1 MGRPREFCLQG
12 ALEKA
17 LEVFWRHGFEGASMA
32 DLTAAMGI
40 TKPSLYA
47 SYGNKEELFR
57 KALDLYDCKY
67 MGFMREA
74 LEAGSSREVAAG
86 ILHGMVGASASD
98 GEHPP
103 GCMSVNGALAC
114 SAAADPIK
122 EETTRRRKVFEGDLA
137 RRLERDRARGDLP
150 ADSDPIG
157 PGELRHDAGVR
168 HRLPGGLRRFRRI
181 AAQDGGVGAGRMAV
195 SCRRPRR
202 DARNLRLILPPI
214 ARYHTDR

>member
-32 DLTAAMGI
+32 ELTAAMGI

-57 KALDLYDCKY
+57 KALDLYDHKY

-74 LEAGSSREVAAG
+74 LAAGSSREAAAG
-86 ILHGMVGASASD
+86 ILLGMVHATTSD

-103 GCMSVNGALAC
+103 GCMSLNGALAC
-114 SAAADPIK
+114 SVAADPIK
-122 EETTRRRKVFEGDLA
+122 AETLRRRGLVEGDLA
-137 RRLERDRARGDLP
+137 RRLARDRDSGDLP
-150 ADSDPIG
+150 ADSDPSALASFVMTVAAGIAYQAASG
-157 PGELRHDAGVR
+157 VSGASLRTTAELALASWPTA
-168 HRLPGGLRRFRRI
+168 HRSATGK
-181 AAQDGGVGAGRMAV
+181 V
-195 SCRRPRR
+195 S
-202 DARNLRLILPPI
+202 A
-214 ARYHTDR
+214 

>member
-1 MGRPREFCLQG
+1 MGRPREFCLEG

-74 LEAGSSREVAAG
+74 LTAGTSREVASA
-86 ILHGMVGASASD
+86 ILFGMVRASASD

-122 EETTRRRKVFEGDLA
+122 EETTRRRKIFEGHLA
-137 RRLERDRARGDLP
+137 RRLGGDRANGDLP
-150 ADSDPIG
+150 ADSDPQALASFLMTMASGIAYQAASG
-157 PGELRHDAGVR
+157 ASAASLRTTAELAMKAW
-168 HRLPGGLRRFRRI
+168 P
-181 AAQDGGVGAGRMAV
+181 AAAA
-195 SCRRPRR
+195 
-202 DARNLRLILPPI
+202 ARTAAHQIS
-214 ARYHTDR
+214 A

>member
-74 LEAGSSREVAAG
+74 LEVGTSREVASS
-86 ILHGMVGASASD
+86 ILLGMVHATTAE

-122 EETTRRRKVFEGDLA
+122 EETTRRRKIFEGDLA
-137 RRLERDRARGDLP
+137 CRLERDHANGDLP
-150 ADSDPIG
+150 ADSDPQALASFVMTVASGIAYQAASG
-157 PGELRHDAGVR
+157 ASGALLRATAELA
-168 HRLPGGLRRFRRI
+168 LKAWPAPASALRT
-181 AAQDGGVGAGRMAV
+181 AAHKISA
-195 SCRRPRR
+195 
-202 DARNLRLILPPI
+202 
-214 ARYHTDR
+214 

>member
-1 MGRPREFCLQG
+1 MGRPREFCLHG

-57 KALDLYDCKY
+57 KALDLYDGKY

-74 LEAGSSREVAAG
+74 LAAGSSREVAAG
-86 ILHGMVGASASD
+86 ILHGMVRATTSE

-122 EETTRRRKVFEGDLA
+122 EETTRRRKIFEGDLA
-137 RRLERDRARGDLP
+137 RRLERDRADGDLP
-150 ADSDPIG
+150 VDSDPQALASFVMTVASGIAYQAASG
-157 PGELRHDAGVR
+157 ASAAAHLRAAR
-168 HRLPGGLRRFRRI
+168 ARSALRRRWR
-181 AAQDGGVGAGRMAV
+181 
-195 SCRRPRR
+195 
-202 DARNLRLILPPI
+202 
-214 ARYHTDR
+214 

>member
-150 ADSDPIG
+150 ADSDPMALASFVMTLASGIAYQAASG
-157 PGELRHDAGVR
+157 ASGASLRKTAELALGAW
-168 HRLPGGLRRFRRI
+168 PS
-181 AAQDGGVGAGRMAV
+181 AAA
-195 SCRRPRR
+195 
-202 DARNLRLILPPI
+202 
-214 ARYHTDR
+214 DRVATHEISA

>member
-32 DLTAAMGI
+32 ELTAAMGI

-57 KALDLYDCKY
+57 KALDLYDHKY

-74 LEAGSSREVAAG
+74 LAAGSSREAAAG
-86 ILHGMVGASASD
+86 ILLGMVHATTSD

-103 GCMSVNGALAC
+103 GCMSLNGALAC
-114 SAAADPIK
+114 SVAADPIK
-122 EETTRRRKVFEGDLA
+122 AETLRRRGLVEGDLA
-137 RRLERDRARGDLP
+137 RRLARDRDVGDLP
-150 ADSDPIG
+150 ADSDPLG
-157 PGELRHDAGVR
+157 VGELRHDGGGR
-168 HRLPGGLRRFRRI
+168 HRLPGRLGRLRRV
-181 AAQDGGVGAGRMAV
+181 AAHHRGAGPGVVAD
-195 SCRRPRR
+195 RPPER
-202 DARNLRLILPPI
+202 DGQSLRLIRPRGT
-214 ARYHTDR
+214 RYYTDR

>member
-1 MGRPREFCLQG
+1 MGRPRGFCLQG

-74 LEAGSSREVAAG
+74 LEVGTSREIASL
-86 ILHGMVGASASD
+86 ILLGMVQATTAE

-122 EETTRRRKVFEGDLA
+122 EETTRRRKIFEGDLA
-137 RRLERDRARGDLP
+137 SRLERNRAEGDLP
-150 ADSDPIG
+150 ADSDPQALASFVMTVASGIAYQAASG
-157 PGELRHDAGVR
+157 ASAASLRTTAELA
-168 HRLPGGLRRFRRI
+168 LKAWP
-181 AAQDGGVGAGRMAV
+181 AASATSGTAAHKTF
-195 SCRRPRR
+195 
-202 DARNLRLILPPI
+202 A
-214 ARYHTDR
+214 